1 MSSPA
6 NQNVFRDA
14 LEIETARIL
23 VELSDLGFGEQG
35 LLAYDNNFADTSQ
48 VTAERGETEALAGEL
63 TETLAAVES
72 ALARIDA
79 GTYGVCERC
88 GEPISAERL
97 EAMPMASTCIAHA
110 SV

>member
-1 MSSPA
+1 MSSPD

-14 LEIETARIL
+14 LEIEKARIL